1 MAEIRLVALD
11 TKGKPEDAARIKKSC
26 DMAFRNYSCGRCHIS
41 TNSKD
46 FKLYAEIVF
55 FANAIADNK
64 RINPKKDSAAF
75 LEDLAMKMKR
85 LIPTDQLKKY
95 EERFNALNKINNN
108 LAQEKEEN

>member
-41 TNSKD
+41 TNSED

-75 LEDLAMKMKR
+75 LEDLAMKMKESGEGFV
-85 LIPTDQLKKY
+85 LDQFSNQSNYLS
-95 EERFNALNKINNN
+95 ASS
-108 LAQEKEEN
+108 LAS